1 MTPALNGVLYSDLLL
16 PYKFLGYGGAI
27 HLRLGVVRR
36 HSERCEAQDI
46 TTDLK
51 KSEGVAAESFGLIS
65 DSDMSVGLQ

>member
-1 MTPALNGVLYSDLLL
+1 MLYSDLLL

-46 TTDLK
+46 TTGLK
-51 KSEGVAAESFGLIS
+51 KSEGIAAESFSLVS
-65 DSDMSVGLQ
+65 VSDMSVCIQ